1 MDRNNRENIYDEGIE
16 YSYISLISK
25 KLRVGIVGGGKAG
38 TIKARHFVRNKCC
51 VELISKTFDEELIE
65 LSKVFPER
73 LKLIDEDLSYE
84 FLRDKHLII
93 IALDDENLK
102 TMAKKYCEESY
113 KIYIDSSDFIS
124 GMGVVPIQRSTENAV
139 FALNTKYGNPKGA
152 VLLSNK
158 VENTIKEY
166 DEFIRYIGLIR
177 NKAKSFP
184 ELKIQITSFIGNDE
198 FKKSFDKGEA
208 EKALRSRFSKEIVD
222 YLINF

>member
-38 TIKARHFVRNKCC
+38 TIKARHFVKNKCY
-51 VELISKTFDEELIE
+51 VEVISKTFDKELTE
-65 LSKVFPER
+65 LSKAFSER
-73 LKLIDEDLSYE
+73 LKLIAGDFCYE
-84 FLRDKHLII
+84 FLKDKHLII

-102 TMAKKYCEESY
+102 NITKKYCEENY

-124 GMGVVPIQRSTENAV
+124 GMGVIPIQRSAENAV

-158 VENTIKEY
+158 VEETIKEY
-166 DEFIRYIGLIR
+166 DEFIKYIGLIR

-184 ELKIQITSFIGNDE
+184 EFKVQITSFIGNDE

>member
-1 MDRNNRENIYDEGIE
+1 MDRDNRENIYDEGIE

-38 TIKARHFVRNKCC
+38 TIKARHFVKNKCY
-51 VELISKTFDEELIE
+51 VEVISKTFDEELIE
-65 LSKVFPER
+65 LSKAFPER
-73 LKLIDEDLSYE
+73 LNLIDEDLRYE

-102 TMAKKYCEESY
+102 NIVKKYCEENY

-139 FALNTKYGNPKGA
+139 FALNTKYGNPKGS

-184 ELKIQITSFIGNDE
+184 ELKIQITSFVGNDE
-198 FKKSFDKGEA
+198 FKKSFDNGEA
-208 EKALRSRFSKEIVD
+208 EKALRSKFPKEIVD

>member
-51 VELISKTFDEELIE
+51 VEVISKTFDEELIE

-102 TMAKKYCEESY
+102 TVAKKYCEENY

-184 ELKIQITSFIGNDE
+184 ELKIQITSFVGNDE
-198 FKKSFDKGEA
+198 FKKSFDNGEA
-208 EKALRSRFSKEIVD
+208 EKALRSKFPKEIVD

>member
-1 MDRNNRENIYDEGIE
+1 MDRDNRENIYDQGIE

-38 TIKARHFVRNKCC
+38 TIKARHFVKNKCC
-51 VELISKTFDEELIE
+51 VEVISKTFDGELIE
-65 LSKVFPER
+65 LSKEFSEI
-73 LKLIDEDLSYE
+73 LKLKNEDLSYE

-102 TMAKKYCEESY
+102 NIVKKYCEENY

-124 GMGVVPIQRSTENAV
+124 GMGVVPIQRSTENVV
-139 FALNTKYGNPKGA
+139 FALNTNYGNPKGA

-158 VENTIKEY
+158 VEKTIKEY

-184 ELKIQITSFIGNDE
+184 EFKMQITSFIGNDE
-198 FKKSFDKGEA
+198 FKKSFDNGEA

-222 YLINF
+222 YLIKF

>member
-51 VELISKTFDEELIE
+51 VEVISKTFDEELIE

-93 IALDDENLK
+93 IALDDKNLK
-102 TMAKKYCEESY
+102 TMAKKYCEENY

-166 DEFIRYIGLIR
+166 DEFIRYIGLYEIKQSHFQ
-177 NKAKSFP
+177 N
-184 ELKIQITSFIGNDE
+184 LKY
-198 FKKSFDKGEA
+198 
-208 EKALRSRFSKEIVD
+208 R
-222 YLINF
+222 

>member
-1 MDRNNRENIYDEGIE
+1 MDRDNRENIYDEGIE

-38 TIKARHFVRNKCC
+38 TIKARHFVKNKCC
-51 VELISKTFDEELIE
+51 VEVISKTFDGELIE
-65 LSKVFPER
+65 LSKEFSEILT
-73 LKLIDEDLSYE
+73 LKNEDLSYE
-84 FLRDKHLII
+84 FLSDKHLII

-102 TMAKKYCEESY
+102 NIVKKYCEENY

-124 GMGVVPIQRSTENAV
+124 GMGVVPIQRSTENVV
-139 FALNTKYGNPKGA
+139 FALNTNYGNPKGA

-184 ELKIQITSFIGNDE
+184 ELKNCW
-198 FKKSFDKGEA
+198 K
-208 EKALRSRFSKEIVD
+208 
-222 YLINF
+222 

>member
-1 MDRNNRENIYDEGIE
+1 MDRDNRENIYDEGIE

-38 TIKARHFVRNKCC
+38 TIKARHFVKNKCC
-51 VELISKTFDEELIE
+51 VEVISKTFDGELIE
-65 LSKVFPER
+65 LSKEFSEILT
-73 LKLIDEDLSYE
+73 LKNEDLSYE
-84 FLRDKHLII
+84 FLSDKHLII

-102 TMAKKYCEESY
+102 NIVKKYCEENY

-124 GMGVVPIQRSTENAV
+124 GMGVVPIQRSTENVV
-139 FALNTKYGNPKGA
+139 FALNTNYGNPKGA

-158 VENTIKEY
+158 VEKTIKEY

-184 ELKIQITSFIGNDE
+184 EFKMQITSFIGNDE
-198 FKKSFDKGEA
+198 FKKSFDNGEA

>member
-1 MDRNNRENIYDEGIE
+1 MDRDNRENICDEGIE

-38 TIKARHFVRNKCC
+38 TIKARHFVKNKCC
-51 VELISKTFDEELIE
+51 VEVISKTFDGELIE
-65 LSKVFPER
+65 LSKEFSEILI
-73 LKLIDEDLSYE
+73 LKNEDLSYE
-84 FLRDKHLII
+84 FLRDKHLIV

-102 TMAKKYCEESY
+102 TMAKKYCEENY

-158 VENTIKEY
+158 VENAIKEY

-184 ELKIQITSFIGNDE
+184 ELKMQITSFIGNDE
-198 FKKSFDKGEA
+198 FKKSFDNGEA